1 MTIAEGLLSY
11 MNRFIQKAAPYNLR
25 HETFVSLG
33 VSTEYGKNARAF
45 QILERLLKNSY
56 LMGLL
61 ETTPPLSSVK
71 KKKEIFFVQVR
82 LPSCFLRL
90 VLFFLVTCLKSAI
103 EPVRLLYH
111 DEF

>member
-71 KKKEIFFVQVR
+71 KKKKY
-82 LPSCFLRL
+82 FLCKCDFHL
-90 VLFFLVTCLKSAI
+90 VFCVLFSSS
-103 EPVRLLYH
+103 
-111 DEF
+111 